1 MKSFFKTLLASILG
15 VFIAGIIMFF
25 VFIGIMSALV
35 SDMEK
40 ATSIEPNSILKLTLE
55 NEIVERSSKGIL
67 DNIDIGYGQSKQDG
81 LNEILENIEKAKA
94 DPNIRGI
101 YLELSIIQASIG
113 TISEIR
119 NALLQFKTSG
129 KKVIAY
135 GEYMSQG
142 AYYLASVADEV
153 YLNPEGSII
162 FKGAQAEVIFF
173 KGALDKLGIE
183 AQIIRH
189 GKFKSAVEPFLNNKM
204 SPENR
209 EQLQAMLDA
218 IWNNTVYD
226 IAKSRNISPEKV
238 KKIANTLNTS
248 DADSC
253 VVTGIVDSLLY
264 KDQIYAKLLK
274 ISGSSNNEPK
284 LVTLAKYKNVPKA
297 VTGEGVA
304 KNKIAVVYAFGDVV
318 MGDAADEYISS
329 EKISAALRK
338 ARKDTSIKA
347 VVFRINSPGGSALA
361 SDIIWREVAL
371 TVAEKPVVASMG
383 DLAASGGYYIAC
395 PASYIIA
402 QPSTIT
408 GSIGVFGVMFNAK
421 KLLNEKLG
429 ITTDVVKTEGHSDF
443 PSGTR
448 AMDQYEQKVM
458 LSQIERIYNTFI
470 NHVAEGRKM
479 KAEDVDNIGQGRVWA
494 ATDALKIG
502 LVDTLGY
509 IDDAIAKA
517 AKMAKV
523 EKYRVVNL
531 PLQQDP
537 WEKFINELSG
547 EVMMK
552 LFTGKYAEYTKYIR
566 IANKVH
572 SMQGIQARLPF
583 ELDAE

>member
-81 LNEILENIEKAKA
+81 LNEILENIEKAKV

-101 YLELSIIQASIG
+101 YLELSVIQASIG

-129 KKVIAY
+129 KKIIAY

-162 FKGAQAEVIFF
+162 FKGAQAEVMFF

-218 IWNNTVYD
+218 IWNNTVND

-253 VVTGIVDSLLY
+253 VATGIVDSLLY
-264 KDQIYAKLLK
+264 KDQIFAKLLK
-274 ISGSSNNEPK
+274 ISGSSNKEPK

-318 MGDAADEYISS
+318 MGDAADGYISS